1 MHLSCVKTGANRL
14 FDTISL
20 WLLPAGLFFLLSA
33 LFLFPERS
41 VQHKLYYAL
50 FSIPT
55 LLALCLRPGEFK
67 PLLREP
73 LVQLFVLFAA
83 IAIVS
88 LGWSASDEGTSSLI
102 KRPLHIFMLFAGMT
116 LLVRHRLEAL
126 PPLLL
131 ASALVALFGT
141 LPALVDFFQHP
152 PTDQRLIGG
161 GALDN
166 PLLSS
171 HLFGFFSIYWL
182 VLCMTSRDL
191 RVLAISGCA
200 LAVMGVL
207 ILATGSRTP
216 LLAMTLAAI
225 WLACLRRDG
234 RAKLLL
240 AGLVLAAVATVLLF
254 GQMILERGSSLRFE
268 IWRMALE
275 LISQRPLLGHGYGTP
290 LTLDTSAGYTL
301 SEPHNFALGVL
312 YDVGLLGLLPWLG
325 LLGYG
330 LYSGWRNRANPLFV
344 LASTLLMYGIAAGL
358 TEGGGI
364 MSRPKEH
371 WFLLWIP
378 LALLGALNIARRT
391 GMLPQQ
397 VMQALAPEAARQLM
411 ANAHVIEEDGLGP
424 KVLRL
429 ADGSFLKLFRRRRWL
444 TSGSFNPYATR
455 FANNS
460 QQLVTL
466 GFVAP
471 RILGLYRLA
480 DDSTAVHYQPLPGH
494 TLRQAL
500 EQAPS
505 VEARQALT
513 LRFGR
518 YLAQLHEQG
527 VYFRSLHLGNVLI
540 NEGELA
546 LIDVADMRILPSPLS
561 LELRQRNLRHM
572 QRYQQDR
579 GWLFEAHVAQ
589 LLEGYADQASAPAV
603 ARLERHIQANRA

>member
-41 VQHKLYYAL
+41 LQHKLYYAL

-55 LLALCLRPGEFK
+55 LLALCVRPGELK

-73 LVQLFVLFAA
+73 LVLLFVLFAA
-83 IAIVS
+83 IALIS
-88 LGWSASDEGTSSLI
+88 LGWSGTEDSASSLA

-126 PPLLL
+126 QPVLL

-141 LPALVDFFQHP
+141 LPALIEFFQHP
-152 PTDQRLIGG
+152 PIDQRLIGG

-182 VLCMTSRDL
+182 VLCMTCRDL
-191 RVLAISGCA
+191 RILALSGCA
-200 LAVMGVL
+200 LAVMCGL
-207 ILATGSRTP
+207 ILTTGSRTP

-240 AGLVLAAVATVLLF
+240 AGLVVAAVATVLLF
-254 GQMILERGSSLRFE
+254 GQMILERGSSFRFE
-268 IWRMALE
+268 IWRMVLE
-275 LISQRPLLGHGYGTP
+275 LISQRPLLGHGY
-290 LTLDTSAGYTL
+290 DTSLALDPGTGYTL

-312 YDVGLLGLLPWLG
+312 YDVGLVGLLPWLG

-330 LYSGWRNRANPLFV
+330 LYSGWRHRAQPLFV
-344 LASTLLMYGIAAGL
+344 LASTLLMYGIGAGL

-378 LALLGALNIARRT
+378 LALIAALNIARRT
-391 GMLPQQ
+391 GYLPRQ
-397 VMQALAPEAARQLM
+397 VMQALAPEPARQLM
-411 ANAHVIEEDGLGP
+411 ADAQVIEEDGLGP

-429 ADGSFLKLFRRRRWL
+429 ADGSFLKLFRRRRWF

-471 RILGLYRLA
+471 RILGLYRFT
-480 DDSTAVHYQPLPGH
+480 DGSSAVHYQPLPGQ

-505 VEARQALT
+505 AQARQTLT
-513 LRFGR
+513 LAFGR
-518 YLAQLHEQG
+518 YLARLHEHG
-527 VYFRSLHLGNVLI
+527 VYFRSLHLGNVLV
-540 NEGELA
+540 NQGELA
-546 LIDVADMRILPSPLS
+546 LIDVADMRILPSSLS

-572 QRYQQDR
+572 QRYQEDR
-579 GWLFEAHVAQ
+579 GWLFEENAAQ
-589 LLEGYADQASAPAV
+589 LLTGYAEQASARAV
-603 ARLERHIQANRA
+603 ARLERHIQVAKA